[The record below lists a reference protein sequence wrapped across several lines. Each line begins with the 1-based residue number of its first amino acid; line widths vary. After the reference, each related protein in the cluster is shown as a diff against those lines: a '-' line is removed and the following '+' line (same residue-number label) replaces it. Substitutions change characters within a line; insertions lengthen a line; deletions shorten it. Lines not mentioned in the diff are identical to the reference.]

1 MLLATRGSR
10 GLSENLLGAACQLGL
25 QTVHQAPIN
34 APAQSQMEQNNSALP
49 LTIQMTPLGIL
60 GSLIAINSFTWC
72 WTICAALA

>member
-1 MLLATRGSR
+1 MCFEPL
-10 GLSENLLGAACQLGL
+10 EGAVVFLKTFLEQLGL
-25 QTVHQAPIN
+25 QIVHQAPIN

-72 WTICAALA
+72 WTICAVLA